1 MKFEEKTLKRQTVF
15 DGHILK
21 LLWMMLNFPTIWGN
35 PSEN

>member
-1 MKFEEKTLKRQTVF
+1 MKFEEKRLRDKQFLMVIF
-15 DGHILK
+15 LK